1 MHEESGRRPCKQY
14 INLIV
19 VLLERPL
26 LTITPGRMKRATK
39 GSRGMLENSANH
51 CIANSDTYTKK
62 EISTKYIVG
71 KVKATK
77 L

>member
-1 MHEESGRRPCKQY
+1 
-14 INLIV
+14 
-19 VLLERPL
+19 
-26 LTITPGRMKRATK
+26 
-39 GSRGMLENSANH
+39 MLENSANH

-62 EISTKYIVG
+62 EILTKYIVG